1 MSRAQLNVRVSEE
14 LEKAIDE
21 KRIALRAT
29 MGPIPSRSDVLRF
42 ALESYLG
49 ITLAETEG
57 DRRSTTGPEKR
68 RAGSPP
74 THGATETA
82 FDAHMSRGAGGPRI
96 RQPAGNERRTGE

>member
-1 MSRAQLNVRVSEE
+1 MSRTQLNVRVSEE

-29 MGPIPSRSDVLRF
+29 LGSIPSRSDVLRL

-49 ITLAETEG
+49 IKLAEAEA

-68 RAGSPP
+68 AAVRSGVGRSKPK
-74 THGATETA
+74 
-82 FDAHMSRGAGGPRI
+82 
-96 RQPAGNERRTGE
+96 